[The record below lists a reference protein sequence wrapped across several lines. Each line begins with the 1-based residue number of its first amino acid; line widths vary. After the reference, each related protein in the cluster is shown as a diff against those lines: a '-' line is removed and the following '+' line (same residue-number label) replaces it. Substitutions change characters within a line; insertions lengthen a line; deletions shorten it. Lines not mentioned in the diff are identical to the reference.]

1 MRAPAP
7 PSVRIEL
14 EAVPPPEGQPATL
27 ALSKTFAELV
37 GDDLG
42 REISPQFGQEA
53 RPVRLLQPGAALVG
67 SARAPR
73 ANPTLSI
80 DFGAL
85 EQRGR
90 PAPPLLVARLRFESG
105 RTQELRRELDLR
117 PRWQTVELPLEAAEG
132 EALELTLSLQLAND
146 YVLVGIGTPRLSVP
160 EIAPKTVLLVTS
172 DTHRGDHVEGVPGAA
187 VIDTPALR
195 ELASRGILFTDCWST
210 TNITIPSHVS
220 IFTGLHPR
228 DTGVNDNA
236 TILAADP
243 DVLAERFRDAG
254 WHTFSV
260 TSLNLLSPTYSGLG
274 QGFERTFNATTTRA
288 SAKTIDNALR
298 MLDEAGARSV
308 FAWVHVFDAH
318 GPYEPHEP
326 WSSRY
331 YPGDPRSATI
341 EPEPGLRV
349 PPHLDGVRDAE
360 YVRALYRGEIA
371 HQDEQLARLFAHPRV
386 RDGVVAFTG
395 DHGEVLGSHGIW
407 WAHKDVYPDTLHV
420 PLALAWPGAPAGT
433 VCATPVQNHDLG
445 RTLLDLAGLAPVAFP
460 GRNLAQLEQ
469 LEPGRPRFALSGA
482 RTAASITKDGWHLI
496 LQLETKDEPE
506 LRTHRERH
514 QFELFDLRADPGARA
529 DLAAAEAT
537 RAKALRRELVEWLG
551 GWKGERF
558 AAFRRT
564 DPEALANL
572 AQLGYASNAPGDGA
586 GAAPLV
592 DPRCDCAWC
601 ARSR

>member
-1 MRAPAP
+1 MSPPASVPVELRAVAPSTPLPANH
-7 PSVRIEL
+7 
-14 EAVPPPEGQPATL
+14 
-27 ALSKTFAELV
+27 ALSKQFVELV
-37 GDDLG
+37 GDNLE

-73 ANPTLSI
+73 RNPTLSI
-80 DFGAL
+80 DCGAL
-85 EQRGR
+85 ERRGR
-90 PAPPLLVARLRFESG
+90 ATPPLLHVRVRFESG
-105 RTQELRRELDLR
+105 RILEQKRELDLE
-117 PRWQTVELPLEAAEG
+117 PRWHTLELPLEAEEG
-132 EALELTLSLQLAND
+132 EALEVRLSLQLTGD
-146 YVLVGIGTPRLSVP
+146 YVLAGIGTPRLWVP
-160 EIAPKTVLLVTS
+160 EDAPRTVLLVTS
-172 DTHRGDHVEGVPGAA
+172 DTHRGDHVEGVPGATR
-187 VIDTPALR
+187 IDTPALR
-195 ELASRGILFTDCWST
+195 ELAARGIVFSDCWST

-220 IFTGLHPR
+220 ILTGLHPR

-288 SAKTIDNALR
+288 STKTVDAALR
-298 MLDEAGARSV
+298 LLDEAGPRSV

-318 GPYEPHEP
+318 GPYEPHSP
-326 WSSRY
+326 WDTRY
-331 YPGDPRSATI
+331 YSGDPRSPAL
-341 EPEPGLRV
+341 EPEPGMRV
-349 PPHLDGVRDAE
+349 PPNLEGVRDAD

-386 RDGVVAFTG
+386 RAGVVAFTG

-433 VCATPVQNHDLG
+433 VCTTPVQNHDLG
-445 RTLLDLAGLAPVAFP
+445 RTLLDLAGLAEVEFP
-460 GRNLAQLEQ
+460 GRNLAQFEQ
-469 LEPGRPRFALSGA
+469 LEPDRARFALSGA
-482 RTAASITKDGWHLI
+482 RTAASITRGGWHLI
-496 LQLETKDEPE
+496 LQLETRDEPE

-514 QFELFDLRADPGARA
+514 QFELFDLRQDPGALKDRSA
-529 DLAAAEAT
+529 DEFE
-537 RAKALRRELVEWLG
+537 RAKALRRELLEWLA

-558 AAFRRT
+558 VAFRRT
-564 DPEALANL
+564 DAEALANL
-572 AQLGYASNAPGDGA
+572 AKLGYASNAPGDGSDS
-586 GAAPLV
+586 APLI
-592 DPRCDCAWC
+592 DPRCACAWC
-601 ARSR
+601 AKGR